1 MTRKEPIKPPRKRI
15 SADERR
21 RYLIRAAVELF
32 SERGF
37 GGVTTKQIAD
47 AAGVN
52 EALLFRDFG
61 TKQGLYTAILDSKTE
76 DSRAP
81 EWRAKLQSLAERKDD
96 EGLFRFLFGEILE
109 SYRNDPQ
116 YQRLLLFAALE
127 RHEISRLFNE
137 TRGMP
142 MFTFLVRYVEQRQQE
157 GAFAAGDPRAIV
169 FSMFGLPVYYAMVRR
184 LFDNELLGLSDEE
197 AVDMFTPLVLDGLIK
212 RKAKAA
218 NATAAPRG
226 KRKL

>member
-1 MTRKEPIKPPRKRI
+1 MTRKEPAKSPKKRI
-15 SADERR
+15 SGDERR
-21 RYLIRAAVELF
+21 QRLVRAAVELF

-37 GGVTTKQIAD
+37 GGVATKQIAD

-76 DSRAP
+76 DPHAAELRA
-81 EWRAKLQSLAERKDD
+81 ELQSLAERKDD
-96 EGLFRFLFGEILE
+96 EGLIRFLFSEILAG
-109 SYRNDPQ
+109 YRSDPQ
-116 YQRLLLFAALE
+116 YKRMLLYAALE

-142 MFTFLVRYVEQRQQE
+142 MFTFLVRYVEQRQKD
-157 GAFAAGDPRAIV
+157 GVFAAGDPRAIA

-184 LFDNELLGLSDEE
+184 LFDIEFLGLSDEE
-197 AVDMFTPLVLDGLIK
+197 AVDMFTPLVLNGLK
-212 RKAKAA
+212 RQTEAA
-218 NATAAPRG
+218 SATAAPRS
-226 KRKL
+226 KRKP